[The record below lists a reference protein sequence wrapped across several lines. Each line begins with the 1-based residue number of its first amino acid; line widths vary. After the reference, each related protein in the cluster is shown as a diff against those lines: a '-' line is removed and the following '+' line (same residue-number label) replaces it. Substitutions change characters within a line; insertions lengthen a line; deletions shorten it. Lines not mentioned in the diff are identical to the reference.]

1 MKSIATRTIRQY
13 LKQEVKRLEQSIKQ
27 QEERLARV
35 PHLEGDQGDHV
46 NNLLEQSHAR
56 IVLEQFQQQL
66 SRVEAAR
73 GRLAEGK
80 YGICEDCDRAIPA
93 ERLEAIPY
101 ATLCVTC
108 QSRRERGGGARPA
121 AASRALRAV

>member
-1 MKSIATRTIRQY
+1 MKPNATRTIKQY
-13 LKQEVKRLEQSIKQ
+13 LKEEVKRLEQSIKQ
-27 QEERLARV
+27 QQERLARV

-56 IVLEQFQQQL
+56 MILEQLQQQL

-73 GRLAEGK
+73 SRLAEGK
-80 YGICEDCDRAIPA
+80 YGICGDCERPIPA

-101 ATLCVTC
+101 VRLCVTC
-108 QSRRERGGGARPA
+108 QSRRERGGGARPIA
-121 AASRALRAV
+121 PSRALRTV